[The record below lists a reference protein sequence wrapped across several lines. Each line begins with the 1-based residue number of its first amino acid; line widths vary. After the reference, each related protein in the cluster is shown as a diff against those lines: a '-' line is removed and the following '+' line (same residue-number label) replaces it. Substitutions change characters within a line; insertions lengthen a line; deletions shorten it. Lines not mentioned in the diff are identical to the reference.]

1 MYGTVAR
8 YRLKP
13 GMEQKLLALEA
24 EFREAKVPG
33 IVAEYVYRMDKDSLA
48 CIEVAVFES
57 KEAYFA
63 LANSPDQDARYRK
76 LLEIIE
82 GDPEWN
88 DGEVIVAY
96 TPMPHET

>member
-24 EFREAKVPG
+24 EFREARVPG
-33 IVAEYVYRMDKDSLA
+33 LVTEYVYRLDKDPLQ
-48 CIEVAVFES
+48 CIEVVVFES

-63 LANSPDQDARYRK
+63 LANSPEQDERYRRFVQ
-76 LLEIIE
+76 LLEAE
-82 GDPEWN
+82 PEWN
-88 DGEVIVAY
+88 DGEVIVA
-96 TPMPHET
+96 TTAVA

>member
-13 GMEQKLLALEA
+13 GMEQKLLAFEA

-33 IVAEYVYRMDKDSLA
+33 IVAEYVYRMDKDPLA

-63 LANSPDQDARYRK
+63 LANSPEQDARYRK
-76 LLEIIE
+76 FLEIIE
-82 GDPEWN
+82 GEPEWN
-88 DGEVIVAY
+88 DGEVIVAN
-96 TPMPHET
+96 PPGL